1 MAPGTYEIRVVRVLS
16 GLINLDLLIT
26 FCRSV
31 SHVKR
36 CRLVALLFNNHGC
49 YLKCFECRC
58 EGWFACPNL
67 PPRPSGVPCFAPM
80 LSFVDPST
88 VRAASSPTARPKRQQ
103 SSVDVMLHV
112 LQARLESRTHLGAS
126 QLVIEYR
133 LKDRTLPTTT
143 YRLCGTRVR
152 LAFGTTFTAPS

>member
-1 MAPGTYEIRVVRVLS
+1 MEDKGVERTLSSELSFMGEAMAPGAYEIQVVRVLS

-26 FCRSV
+26 FCRPV

-67 PPRPSGVPCFAPM
+67 PPRPSGVPCFAQM

-88 VRAASSPTARPKRQQ
+88 VRAASSPTARPQ
-103 SSVDVMLHV
+103 
-112 LQARLESRTHLGAS
+112 
-126 QLVIEYR
+126 
-133 LKDRTLPTTT
+133 TTT
-143 YRLCGTRVR
+143 IQRRCDASC
-152 LAFGTTFTAPS
+152 AFKPVWNLGPT